1 MYRMPELSIGN
12 SAGFN
17 KFSLG
22 VETSRGAE
30 GAKRVG
36 FGEGCPHP
44 SPMGR
49 GLCPPPQ
56 YFFDFRAQNGEI
68 WCILGAVF
76 HSSAEC
82 IYTQLQIQL

>member
-1 MYRMPELSIGN
+1 MPELSIGN

-36 FGEGCPHP
+36 FGEGCTLPNGEGSVSP
-44 SPMGR
+44 SPVF
-49 GLCPPPQ
+49 
-56 YFFDFRAQNGEI
+56 FFDFRAQNGEI

>member
-36 FGEGCPHP
+36 FGEGCPLP
-44 SPMGR
+44 NGE
-49 GLCPPPQ
+49 GLCLLPSI
-56 YFFDFRAQNGEI
+56 FFDFRAQNGEI

-76 HSSAEC
+76 HSSAAC
-82 IYTQLQIQL
+82 IYTQLQMQL